1 MAIKDNQKRRIH
13 FQDEKR
19 MKSISLK
26 VLEVEKKSIIV
37 KIDGW
42 RKRIYYDDSFDSSI
56 LNKNKIIEVK
66 YKGDIDDLAK
76 VEFLKI
82 K

>member
-1 MAIKDNQKRRIH
+1 MTIKNK
-13 FQDEKR
+13 EKKQISAQNGKEI
-19 MKSISLK
+19 KSISLK
-26 VLEVEKKSIIV
+26 ILEVEKKSIIV
-37 KIDGW
+37 KIGGW
-42 RKRIYYDDSFDSSI
+42 RRRIYYDNGFDSSI

-66 YKGDIDDLAK
+66 YKGDINNPTD